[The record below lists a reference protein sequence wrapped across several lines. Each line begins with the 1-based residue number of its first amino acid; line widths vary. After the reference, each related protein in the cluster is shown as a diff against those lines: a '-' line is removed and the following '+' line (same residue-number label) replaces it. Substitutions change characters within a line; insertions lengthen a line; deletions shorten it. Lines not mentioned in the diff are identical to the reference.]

1 MDVELVTFD
10 LDLVLGLRHRF
21 RLCVLELFH
30 DNDIVVVDAIRYID
44 ETVVGVRVIFI
55 FRNRMV
61 LILYR
66 IIRIPLL
73 VTKGYDAAFCIGCTR
88 RINDRSRS
96 FITNSHAI
104 SHGDSSLVTSS
115 QSTISP
121 CTGAAAGNTHGI
133 IALHRRRDAANG
145 DGILTDAEKGIAVL
159 ICRIL
164 VVIGIFQRIPLSIYG
179 YLARHIASAAD
190 ND

>member
-1 MDVELVTFD
+1 MDIELIALD
-10 LDLVLGLRHRF
+10 LDIRLGLCHSF

-104 SHGDSSLVTSS
+104 GHRNRSLFAGS
-115 QSTISP
+115 QAAGSLY
-121 CTGAAAGNTHGI
+121 TGTAAGNADGI
-133 IALHRRRDAANG
+133 VALHRRRDTANG
-145 DGILTDAEKGIAVL
+145 DGILTDAEKGSAVL
-159 ICRIL
+159 IGRIL
-164 VVIGIFQRIPLSIYG
+164 VAICIGKILALIIYG
-179 YLARHIASAAD
+179 HLTRHIASAAD